1 MRTLLVMRHAKSS
14 WANAHQSDHDRPLNE
29 RGERDAPRMGRWLAA
44 HDLAPD
50 VILCS
55 SAARAHDTALAVA
68 AETTADAPIVRPA
81 LYGGDVDAYVGALRR
96 LDDGAAI
103 ALIVGHNPT
112 VSMLVA
118 DLADLADVD
127 AAMPTAAVAWLE
139 LPIDRWSDLTDE
151 VDAALKALWR
161 PREID
166 AG

>member
-81 LYGGDVDAYVGALRR
+81 LYGGDVDAYVGTLRR